1 MDGSRPVLKAR
12 IQRILRQIGI
22 YDRLRES
29 FAYDCY
35 RRWRYGRPIRWRHNE
50 LLFYRSLLGGRS
62 GGMLV
67 FDVGAHRGQRT
78 DVFLQLGARVIAIE
92 PDASNQ
98 RLLARRYR
106 GNRSRGNPVTVVG
119 KAVSDASAAAT
130 LWVHA
135 PGSGLNSL
143 SQKWVRELGKDDRRF
158 GSKVEFAGRQQVET
172 TTLETLMN
180 SFGVP
185 CYIKIDVEG
194 HEPSVLRG
202 LKRPVPFLSFE
213 VNLPEFLPEGLE
225 CIEILDRL
233 AGDGRFNW
241 SRDCQGALALRE
253 WPAGAGVASPLRGG
267 LGGTGASTGPA
278 TARAD
283 SRCASGSPGPSLPL
297 RCAGARRRRLKS
309 SGGPRRTLLQ
319 PTGPRSTMGRR
330 PEQAL
335 GEPRRRG
342 LRRLRHSRHFMAAA
356 RRTGTTASSAAESN
370 PRTAAQARKPMKSRH
385 ATRVYPVKAPSNAFR
400 AGCRRPRR
408 S

>member
-241 SRDCQGALALRE
+241 SRDCQGGLALRE
-253 WPAGAGVASPLRGG
+253 WLAGAEFASSLRGCAE
-267 LGGTGASTGPA
+267 ASVEVFWRT
-278 TARAD
+278 
-283 SRCASGSPGPSLPL
+283 SPDP
-297 RCAGARRRRLKS
+297 
-309 SGGPRRTLLQ
+309 
-319 PTGPRSTMGRR
+319 
-330 PEQAL
+330 
-335 GEPRRRG
+335 
-342 LRRLRHSRHFMAAA
+342 
-356 RRTGTTASSAAESN
+356 
-370 PRTAAQARKPMKSRH
+370 TAADRPPVDDGK
-385 ATRVYPVKAPSNAFR
+385 AT
-400 AGCRRPRR
+400 
-408 S
+408 